1 MRSYAP
7 DSLLDAVASALTRV
21 PVRPGAVV
29 LAAVS
34 GGADSVALLHAL
46 LELRERFGI
55 SVAAAHLNHR
65 LRGAESD
72 RDEAFVRELCARSG
86 VELRVERVDE
96 DDLAP
101 GSANLEERARELR
114 HEFLARAADCVG
126 AAHIA
131 LAHHAGD
138 QAETVLMR
146 ILRGAGAAGLAAMA
160 EAGPGRIIRPMLS
173 VTRAEILAWLAGRAL
188 AHVDDSSNASMSLVR
203 NRVRHHLLPM
213 LEREYAP
220 GLSRRLVEL
229 GAEMRALDDLAD
241 SLASRELHSMRTGP
255 DSALGLAR
263 FPAIHPAL
271 QASILRMFIAE
282 RRGSLRG
289 VTRAHVEALRR
300 LCLDG
305 PSNGEIDL
313 PGRWRAARQYQF
325 LSVERAIPRS
335 EENFAMPLALEG
347 TTIVAAAGFAFD
359 AKILDATDAALPRDN
374 DSALFDLGAL
384 QAGAA
389 DAPLTV
395 RNFVRGDRIA
405 PLGMEGSRKLKEIFI
420 DRKVPRARRASYP
433 VVTLRGEIVWL
444 PGLAR
449 GRGALLTSATETVL
463 RVAARGVGN

>member
-1 MRSYAP
+1 
-7 DSLLDAVASALTRV
+7 
-21 PVRPGAVV
+21 
-29 LAAVS
+29 
-34 GGADSVALLHAL
+34 
-46 LELRERFGI
+46 
-55 SVAAAHLNHR
+55 
-65 LRGAESD
+65 
-72 RDEAFVRELCARSG
+72 
-86 VELRVERVDE
+86 
-96 DDLAP
+96 
-101 GSANLEERARELR
+101 
-114 HEFLARAADCVG
+114 
-126 AAHIA
+126 
-131 LAHHAGD
+131 
-138 QAETVLMR
+138 
-146 ILRGAGAAGLAAMA
+146 
-160 EAGPGRIIRPMLS
+160 
-173 VTRAEILAWLAGRAL
+173 
-188 AHVDDSSNASMSLVR
+188 
-203 NRVRHHLLPM
+203 
-213 LEREYAP
+213 
-220 GLSRRLVEL
+220 
-229 GAEMRALDDLAD
+229 
-241 SLASRELHSMRTGP
+241 MRTGP
-255 DSALGLAR
+255 DSALGLAC

-289 VTRAHVEALRR
+289 LTRAHVEALRR

-313 PGRWRAARQYQF
+313 PGRWSAARQYQF